1 MNKSFLFSLLFTFN
15 SLGADELPIIVTPP
29 SGVRNYAG
37 TMHNTRM
44 ISKEE
49 IENSG
54 ALSVVDILKR
64 TPELFIN
71 TNGAFGKASSIS
83 LRGTSNRHTLI
94 LIDGIRVTDLTS
106 ISGGSRLELLDLSD
120 VESIEILKGA
130 GSVLYGSEAIGGVIK
145 ITTKGSQIK
154 RTSAKVDFGSYDN
167 TGAYLSHSNYKE
179 NLEYKTSLF
188 FRNVE
193 GISSF
198 DGGRE
203 NDGLQNLRFNGKI
216 GYALTKVDRIDLDI
230 SLEDSD
236 IEFDDS
242 SSDNSLNESNYQ
254 SFRGSFLYEHE
265 GGNFWNPKIV
275 ATSQIIDRRVKTI
288 NSFGNSVLNYEG
300 SFKEI
305 EATNFSRLGSS
316 ASLITGVNYELEKAE
331 SLGNLNDTKR
341 RRERKAAF
349 FNYLMN
355 FKKVNYEFG
364 LRHDRSQFNGKNTL
378 YRLGAATSLFGFIL
392 KASQATGFK
401 APSLYQSFSSFGNA
415 SLKAEKA
422 RTQDFSLIKEGEIYR
437 FEITYFT
444 VDINNFIDYDNGTNQ
459 YFNLGAL
466 KNKGLEFS
474 LQSEFRDLDVMIGGT
489 LSNPVNPV
497 TNAYAAR
504 RPRRKLDTRVNY
516 QLNDR
521 FKFGLEGSYV
531 GDRNETNGTR
541 LPSYTI
547 FSSSIG
553 YEFKKWKTSLFLN
566 NIMNKDYQE
575 IRNFGAP
582 GRNFLISLSR
592 EWL

>member
-1 MNKSFLFSLLFTFN
+1 MIKPFLVSTLFIFN
-15 SLGADELPIIVTPP
+15 SLGADDSPIVVTPP
-29 SGVRNYAG
+29 TGVRNYAG
-37 TMHNTRM
+37 TMHSSHIIT
-44 ISKEE
+44 KEE
-49 IENSG
+49 IEESG

-71 TNGAFGKASSIS
+71 TNGAFGKASSVS

-145 ITTKGSQIK
+145 ITTKGSKIK

-167 TGAYLSHSNYKE
+167 TGAYFSHSNYKD

-188 FRNVE
+188 VRNVE

-203 NDGLQNLRFNGKI
+203 NDGLQNLRFNGKV
-216 GYALTKVDRIDLDI
+216 GYALTEADRFDLDI

-242 SSDNSLNESNYQ
+242 TADNSLNESNYQ
-254 SFRGSFLYEHE
+254 SFRGSFLYEHD
-265 GGNFWNPKIV
+265 GGDFWNPKII

-288 NSFGNSVLNYEG
+288 NSFGNSTLDYEG

-305 EATNFSRLGSS
+305 EATNFSKLASN
-316 ASLITGVNYELEKAE
+316 ASLITGLNYELEKAE
-331 SLGNLNDTKR
+331 SLGSLNDTLKK
-341 RRERKAAF
+341 RERKAAF
-349 FNYLMN
+349 FNFLMN
-355 FKKVNYEFG
+355 LKNVNYEFG
-364 LRHDRSQFNGKNTL
+364 LRHDRSQFNGGNTL
-378 YRLGAATSLFGFIL
+378 YRLGAGTSIFGWTM

-401 APSLYQSFSSFGNA
+401 APSLYQSFSSFGNS

-422 RTQDFSLIKEGEIYR
+422 RTQDFSLIKKSDEFL
-437 FEITYFT
+437 FELTYFT
-444 VDINNFIDYDNGTNQ
+444 VDISNFIDYDNGTNQ

-466 KNKGLEFS
+466 KNKGLEIS
-474 LQSEFRDLDVMIGGT
+474 LQGKLKDFEVTIGGT
-489 LSNPVNPV
+489 LSNPVNPA

-516 QLNDR
+516 QFNDR
-521 FKFGLEGSYV
+521 IKLGIEGNYV

-541 LPSYTI
+541 LPSYII

-566 NIMNKDYQE
+566 NIMDKDYQE